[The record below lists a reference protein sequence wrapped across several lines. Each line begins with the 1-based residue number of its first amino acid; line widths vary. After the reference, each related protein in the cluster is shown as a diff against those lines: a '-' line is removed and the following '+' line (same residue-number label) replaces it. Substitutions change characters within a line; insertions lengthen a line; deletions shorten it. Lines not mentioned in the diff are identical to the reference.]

1 MWPKFCADHQEVKV
15 LWCLECCIPVCQG
28 CALGQG
34 GAHCSHITSR
44 PGQSGAVATRTALS
58 RRAVGYWG
66 PRTNL
71 LGKMVGAMDGGVR
84 LIWGTGEAEG
94 MAWLEGTH
102 GAVVQ
107 LKLAMKK
114 EMKEQEARKGK
125 GGGGPGEELGSG
137 GRGSGGT
144 LGSGKSG
151 KRKSRRAR
159 GGPAGGPAGGST
171 GGATRGATGGAS
183 GATGGATETS
193 IQSKLP
199 ECPVRIRRKKISFLS
214 SKFFRFVLNSSAESL
229 RSTSAIWGTLCV
241 ETADPGSG
249 LVQAAGAVSL
259 GDVTGLRN
267 FSRFWRTEG

>member
-15 LWCLECCIPVCQG
+15 LWCLECSTPVCQG

-183 GATGGATETS
+183 GGTTGGATETS

-199 ECPVRIRRKKISFLS
+199 ECPVRIRRKQILFLS
-214 SKFFRFVLNSSAESL
+214 SKIFQVCFEQF
-229 RSTSAIWGTLCV
+229 
-241 ETADPGSG
+241 SG
-249 LVQAAGAVSL
+249 QSQVYQCSL
-259 GDVTGLRN
+259 GHFVCGDCRPRV
-267 FSRFWRTEG
+267 RTCPSCRGSLIGRCHGFEEFLQILEN